1 MEQVKV
7 IKMND
12 RGQIVLP
19 IEFRKKLGL
28 TESTTMM
35 VRIMDDGGL
44 EIRAASIVPRSNY
57 LQHHA
62 ELHADV
68 VESYRQAKEGKVFNA
83 QETKKLFEEK

>member
-1 MEQVKV
+1 MEQVKI

-28 TESTTMM
+28 EKDTRMM
-35 VRIMDDGGL
+35 VRMKEDGGI
-44 EIRAASIVPRSNY
+44 EIRAASIVPISTY
-57 LQHHA
+57 LQNHP

-68 VESYRQAKEGKVFNA
+68 AESYRQAKAGETLSAKD
-83 QETKKLFEEK
+83 TKKLFEES